1 MTGLDHDIDNLR
13 AAFDWAIANEPSLAL
28 RITTNLEFF
37 WRSRR
42 YLTEA
47 VQRIELA
54 LVKNPEH
61 SLLRA
66 DALFS
71 AAFFACVTGRVPA
84 GRQFNEEG
92 LAIAREVAPSDELGF
107 RVLCAGQQR
116 INYLHDLDKGESLL
130 HEDWSSWYPP
140 ATLRLTDSGWLM
152 P

>member
-1 MTGLDHDIDNLR
+1 MTRLDHDIDNLR

-47 VQRIELA
+47 VHRMELA
-54 LVKNPEH
+54 LAKNPDH

-71 AAFFACVTGRVPA
+71 AAFFACLSRRFPPGPR
-84 GRQFNEEG
+84 FNHAW
-92 LAIAREVAPSDELGF
+92 LPI
-107 RVLCAGQQR
+107 
-116 INYLHDLDKGESLL
+116 
-130 HEDWSSWYPP
+130 PP
-140 ATLRLTDSGWLM
+140 QV
-152 P
+152 